1 MMSLVWKLLRQHI
14 SIAQLAGFFFANLF
28 GMFIVLLGLQ
38 FYNDVKPLFSQED
51 GFLKPEYLI
60 VSKRISGMSVLS
72 AGDNFGFTNEDVQDI
87 TSQPF
92 CKSVGAFTASQY
104 RVVCSMGVDGVAR
117 FGTDMF
123 FESVPDRFVDTDLSN
138 WKFDP
143 EEGVI
148 PIVLPRTYLTIYNFG
163 FAQSQS
169 LPKISEGIV
178 GMIDMVVLLQ
188 GNGQQ
193 QRLKA
198 KVIGFSTRL
207 NTILVPESFIQWSN
221 AKFAPEADLT
231 PNRLIVEVKNP
242 TDDAIVKYINQHNL
256 ELEDDKLDAGKA
268 TYFLRV
274 VTILVMCVGM
284 FISILSFY
292 ILMLSIYLL
301 VQKNTEKLRNLL
313 LIGYSPVRVSLP
325 YQLLT
330 VGMNGVVLLLSFIIL
345 YMVRNAYMDR
355 LWVMF
360 PQMQDGSLM
369 PALCLG
375 FGLFFV
381 VSIINI
387 VAVRNRVMKIWNRK
401 D

>member
-38 FYNDVKPLFSQED
+38 FYTDVKSLFSQDD

-60 VSKRISGMSVLS
+60 VSKRISGMSVLG
-72 AGDNFGFTNEDVQDI
+72 AGESCGFSEKEVSDI
-87 TSQPF
+87 SSQSF
-92 CKSVGAFTASQY
+92 CKNVGAFTASQY
-104 RVVCSMGVDGVAR
+104 KVVCSMGVNGVAK

-123 FESVPDRFVDTDLSN
+123 FECVPDKYVDTDLSN
-138 WKFDP
+138 WTFSP
-143 EEGVI
+143 EEGTI
-148 PIVLPRTYLTIYNFG
+148 PIILPRTYLAIYNFG

-178 GMIDMVVLLQ
+178 GMIDMLVVLR
-188 GNGQQ
+188 GNGQE
-193 QRLKA
+193 QRLKG

-242 TDDAIVKYINQHNL
+242 TDDAIVKYINDHNL

-268 TYFLRV
+268 TYFLKL
-274 VTILVMCVGM
+274 VTILVMCIGM
-284 FISILSFY
+284 LISILSFY

-325 YQLLT
+325 YQMLT
-330 VGMNGVVLLLSFIIL
+330 VGMNGVVLILSLTIL
-345 YMVRNAYMDR
+345 YIVRKYYMNM

-360 PQMQDGSLM
+360 PQMQDGSM
-369 PALCLG
+369 WPSICLG
-375 FGLFFV
+375 IGLFIV
-381 VSIINI
+381 VSMINI

-401 D
+401 E

>member
-60 VSKRISGMSVLS
+60 VSKRISGVSVLG
-72 AGDNFGFTNEDVQDI
+72 AGESCSFSERDILDI

-104 RVVCSMGVDGVAR
+104 RVVCSLGMKGVAQM
-117 FGTDMF
+117 GTDMF
-123 FESVPDRFVDTDLSN
+123 FESVPDRFVDTDLSQ
-138 WKFDP
+138 WKFNP

-148 PIVLPRTYLTIYNFG
+148 PIVLPRTYLAIYNFG

-178 GMIDMVVLLQ
+178 GMIDMVVILR
-188 GNGQQ
+188 GNGQEE
-193 QRLKA
+193 RLKG
-198 KVIGFSTRL
+198 KVIGFSSRL

-221 AKFAPEADLT
+221 AKFAPEADLA
-231 PNRLIVEVKNP
+231 PNRLIVEVNNP
-242 TDDAIVKYINQHNL
+242 TDDAIVKYINEHNL
-256 ELEDDKLDAGKA
+256 ELENDKLDAGKA

-274 VTILVMCVGM
+274 VTVLVMCIGM
-284 FISILSFY
+284 LISVLSFY

-330 VGMNGVVLLLSFIIL
+330 VGMNGVVLLLSFVIL
-345 YMVRNAYMDR
+345 YVVRSYYMDT

-360 PQMQDGSLM
+360 PQMQDGTIL
-369 PALCLG
+369 PALALG
-375 FGLFFV
+375 FCLFAV

-387 VAVRNRVMKIWNRK
+387 IAVRNRVMKIWNRK
-401 D
+401 E

>member
-72 AGDNFGFTNEDVQDI
+72 AGDKFGFSDEEVQDI
-87 TSQPF
+87 TNQPF

-104 RVVCSMGVDGVAR
+104 RVVCSMGVNGVAR

-148 PIVLPRTYLTIYNFG
+148 PIVLPRSYLAIYNFG

-178 GMIDMVVLLQ
+178 GMIDMLVLLR
-188 GNGQQ
+188 GNGQEEH
-193 QRLKA
+193 LKG

-207 NTILVPESFIQWSN
+207 NTILVPESFIKWSN
-221 AKFAPEADLT
+221 EKFAPDADLT

-242 TDDAIVKYINQHNL
+242 TDDAIVQYINKHNL

-274 VTILVMCVGM
+274 VTILVMFIGLL
-284 FISILSFY
+284 ISILSFY

-313 LIGYSPVRVSLP
+313 LIGYSPVKVSLP

-330 VGMNGVVLLLSFIIL
+330 VGMNGFVLVLSFVIL
-345 YMVRNAYMDR
+345 YLVREYYMDR
-355 LWVMF
+355 LWMMF
-360 PQMQDGSLM
+360 PQMQDGTPM
-369 PALCLG
+369 PALLLG
-375 FGLFFV
+375 CGLFFV

-387 VAVRNRVMKIWNRK
+387 LAVRNRVMKIWNRK

>member
-60 VSKRISGMSVLS
+60 VSKRISGVSVLG
-72 AGDNFGFTNEDVQDI
+72 AGESCSFSQKDIQDI

-104 RVVCSMGVDGVAR
+104 RVVCSLGMKGVAQM
-117 FGTDMF
+117 GTEMF
-123 FESVPDRFVDTDLSN
+123 FESVPDRFVDTDLSQ

-143 EEGVI
+143 QEGVI
-148 PIVLPRTYLTIYNFG
+148 PIVLPRTYLAIYNFG
-163 FAQSQS
+163 YAQSQS

-178 GMIDMVVLLQ
+178 GMIDMVVVLQ
-188 GNGQQ
+188 GNGQEE
-193 QRLKA
+193 RLKG
-198 KVIGFSTRL
+198 KVIGFSSRL

-221 AKFAPEADLT
+221 AKFAPEADLA
-231 PNRLIVEVKNP
+231 PNRLIVEVSNP
-242 TDDAIVKYINQHNL
+242 TDDAIVKYINEHNL

-274 VTILVMCVGM
+274 VTVLVMCIGM
-284 FISILSFY
+284 LISVLSFY

-330 VGMNGVVLLLSFIIL
+330 IGMNGVVLLLSFILL
-345 YMVRNAYMDR
+345 YMVRSYYMDT

-360 PQMQDGSLM
+360 PQMQDGSML
-369 PALCLG
+369 PALSLG
-375 FGLFFV
+375 FCLFAV

-387 VAVRNRVMKIWNRK
+387 IAVRNRVMKIWNRK
-401 D
+401 E

>member
-14 SIAQLAGFFFANLF
+14 SIGQLAGFFFANLF

-60 VSKRISGMSVLS
+60 VSKRISGVSVLG
-72 AGDNFGFTNEDVQDI
+72 AGESCSFSERDIQDI

-104 RVVCSMGVDGVAR
+104 RVVCSLGMKGVAQM
-117 FGTDMF
+117 GTDMF
-123 FESVPDRFVDTDLSN
+123 FESVPDRFVDTDLSQ

-148 PIVLPRTYLTIYNFG
+148 PIVLPRTYLAIYNFG

-178 GMIDMVVLLQ
+178 GMIDMVVILR
-188 GNGQQ
+188 GNGQEE
-193 QRLKA
+193 RLKG
-198 KVIGFSTRL
+198 KVIGFSSRL

-221 AKFAPEADLT
+221 AKFAPEADLA
-231 PNRLIVEVKNP
+231 PNRLIVEVNNP
-242 TDDAIVKYINQHNL
+242 TDDAIVKYINEHNL
-256 ELEDDKLDAGKA
+256 ELENDKLDAGKA

-274 VTILVMCVGM
+274 VTVLVMCIGM
-284 FISILSFY
+284 LISVLSFY

-330 VGMNGVVLLLSFIIL
+330 VGMNGVVLLLSFVIL
-345 YMVRNAYMDR
+345 YVVRSYYMDT

-360 PQMQDGSLM
+360 PQMQDGTML
-369 PALCLG
+369 PALALG
-375 FGLFFV
+375 FCLFAV

-387 VAVRNRVMKIWNRK
+387 IAVRNRVMKIWNRK
-401 D
+401 E

>member
-14 SIAQLAGFFFANLF
+14 SVAQLAGFFFANLF

-60 VSKRISGMSVLS
+60 VSKRISGMSLLN
-72 AGDNFGFTNEDVQDI
+72 AGEKFGFTNEEIQDI
-87 TSQPF
+87 TGQPF

-104 RVVCSMGVDGVAR
+104 RVVCSFGVDGVAR

-148 PIVLPRTYLTIYNFG
+148 PIVLPRSYLAIYNFG

-178 GMIDMVVLLQ
+178 GMIDMLVLLH

-193 QRLKA
+193 QRLKG

-242 TDDAIVKYINQHNL
+242 TDDAIARYINQHNL

-274 VTILVMCVGM
+274 VTILVMCIGM
-284 FISILSFY
+284 LISILSFY

-325 YQLLT
+325 YQILT
-330 VGMNGVVLLLSFIIL
+330 VGMNGLVLVLSFIIL
-345 YMVRNAYMDR
+345 YLVRGYYMDR

-360 PQMQDGSLM
+360 PQMQDGSLL
-369 PALCLG
+369 PAICLG
-375 FGLFFV
+375 CGLFFV

>member
-60 VSKRISGMSVLS
+60 VSKRISGVSVLG
-72 AGDNFGFTNEDVQDI
+72 AGESCSFSERDIQDI

-104 RVVCSMGVDGVAR
+104 RVVCSLGMKGVAQM
-117 FGTDMF
+117 GTDMF
-123 FESVPDRFVDTDLSN
+123 FESVPDRFVDTDLSQ

-148 PIVLPRTYLTIYNFG
+148 PIVLPRTYLAIYNFG

-178 GMIDMVVLLQ
+178 GMIDMVVILR
-188 GNGQQ
+188 GNGQEE
-193 QRLKA
+193 RLKG
-198 KVIGFSTRL
+198 KVIGFSSRL

-221 AKFAPEADLT
+221 AKFAPEADLA
-231 PNRLIVEVKNP
+231 PNRLIVEVNNP
-242 TDDAIVKYINQHNL
+242 TDDAIVKYINEHNL
-256 ELEDDKLDAGKA
+256 ELENDKLDAGKA

-274 VTILVMCVGM
+274 VTVLVMCIGM
-284 FISILSFY
+284 LISVLSFY

-330 VGMNGVVLLLSFIIL
+330 VGMNGVVLLLSFVIL
-345 YMVRNAYMDR
+345 YVVRSYYMDT

-360 PQMQDGSLM
+360 PQMQDGTML
-369 PALCLG
+369 PALALG
-375 FGLFFV
+375 FCLFAV

-387 VAVRNRVMKIWNRK
+387 IAVRNRVMKIWNRK
-401 D
+401 E

>member
-38 FYNDVKPLFSQED
+38 FYSDVKPLFSQED

-60 VSKRISGMSVLS
+60 VSKRISGMSMLG
-72 AGDNFGFTNEDVQDI
+72 AGESCGFSEKEVADI
-87 TSQPF
+87 SSQSF
-92 CKSVGAFTASQY
+92 CKSVGVFTASQY
-104 RVVCSMGVDGVAR
+104 RVVCSMGVSGVAQ
-117 FGTDMF
+117 FGTEMF
-123 FESVPDRFVDTDLSN
+123 FESVPDKFIDSDLSN
-138 WKFDP
+138 WSFSSED
-143 EEGVI
+143 GTI
-148 PIVLPRTYLTIYNFG
+148 PIILPRTYLAIYNFG

-178 GMIDMVVLLQ
+178 GMIDMLVVLR
-188 GNGQQ
+188 GNGQE
-193 QRLKA
+193 QRLKG
-198 KVIGFSTRL
+198 KVIGFSSRL

-242 TDDAIVKYINQHNL
+242 TDDAIVKYINDHNL
-256 ELEDDKLDAGKA
+256 ELENDKLDAGKA
-268 TYFLRV
+268 TYFLRL
-274 VTILVMCVGM
+274 VTVLVICVGM
-284 FISILSFY
+284 LISILSFY

-330 VGMNGVVLLLSFIIL
+330 VGMNGLVLALSIIIL
-345 YMVRNAYMDR
+345 YIVRSYYMNM

-360 PQMQDGSLM
+360 PQMQDGSLC
-369 PALCLG
+369 PSLLLG
-375 FGLFFV
+375 VGLFLT
-381 VSIINI
+381 VSLINI
-387 VAVRNRVMKIWNRK
+387 IAVRNRVMKIWNRK
-401 D
+401 E

>member
-38 FYNDVKPLFSQED
+38 FYTDVKSLFSQDD

-60 VSKRISGMSVLS
+60 VSKRISGMSVLG
-72 AGDNFGFTNEDVQDI
+72 AGESCGFSEKEVSDI
-87 TSQPF
+87 SSQSF

-104 RVVCSMGVDGVAR
+104 KVVCSMGVNGVAR

-123 FESVPDRFVDTDLSN
+123 FESVPDKYVDTDLSN
-138 WKFDP
+138 WTFSP
-143 EEGVI
+143 EEGTI
-148 PIVLPRTYLTIYNFG
+148 PIILPRTYLAIYNFG

-178 GMIDMVVLLQ
+178 GMIDMLVVLR
-188 GNGQQ
+188 GNGQE
-193 QRLKA
+193 QRLKG

-242 TDDAIVKYINQHNL
+242 TDDAIVKYINDHNL

-268 TYFLRV
+268 TYFLKL
-274 VTILVMCVGM
+274 VTILVMCIGM
-284 FISILSFY
+284 LISILSFY

-325 YQLLT
+325 YQMLT
-330 VGMNGVVLLLSFIIL
+330 VGMNGVVLIFSLTIL
-345 YMVRNAYMDR
+345 YIVRKYYMNM

-360 PQMQDGSLM
+360 PQMQDGSM
-369 PALCLG
+369 WPSICLG
-375 FGLFFV
+375 IGLFIV
-381 VSIINI
+381 VSMINI

-401 D
+401 E

>member
-38 FYNDVKPLFSQED
+38 FYTDVKSLFSQDD

-60 VSKRISGMSVLS
+60 VSKRISGMSVLG
-72 AGDNFGFTNEDVQDI
+72 AGESCGFSEKEVSDI
-87 TSQPF
+87 SSQSF

-104 RVVCSMGVDGVAR
+104 KVVCSMGVNGVAR

-123 FESVPDRFVDTDLSN
+123 FESVPDKYVDTDLSN
-138 WKFDP
+138 WTFLP
-143 EEGVI
+143 EEGTI
-148 PIVLPRTYLTIYNFG
+148 PIILPRTYLAIYNFG

-178 GMIDMVVLLQ
+178 GMIDMLVVLR
-188 GNGQQ
+188 GNGQE
-193 QRLKA
+193 QRLKG

-242 TDDAIVKYINQHNL
+242 TDDAIVKYINDHNL

-268 TYFLRV
+268 TYFLKL
-274 VTILVMCVGM
+274 VTILVMCIGM
-284 FISILSFY
+284 LISILSFY

-325 YQLLT
+325 YQMLT
-330 VGMNGVVLLLSFIIL
+330 VGMNGVVLILSLTIL
-345 YMVRNAYMDR
+345 YIVRKYYMNM

-360 PQMQDGSLM
+360 PQMQDGSM
-369 PALCLG
+369 WPSICLG
-375 FGLFFV
+375 IGLFIV
-381 VSIINI
+381 VSMINI

-401 D
+401 E

>member
-38 FYNDVKPLFSQED
+38 FYTDVKPLFSQND

-60 VSKRISGMSVLS
+60 VSKRISGMSVLG
-72 AGDNFGFTNEDVQDI
+72 AGESCGFSEKEVSDI
-87 TSQPF
+87 SSQSF

-104 RVVCSMGVDGVAR
+104 KVVCSMGVNGVAR

-123 FESVPDRFVDTDLSN
+123 FESVPDKYVDTDLSN
-138 WKFDP
+138 WTFSP
-143 EEGVI
+143 EEGTI
-148 PIVLPRTYLTIYNFG
+148 PIILPRTYLAIYNFG

-178 GMIDMVVLLQ
+178 GMIDMLVVLR
-188 GNGQQ
+188 GNGQE
-193 QRLKA
+193 QRLKG

-242 TDDAIVKYINQHNL
+242 TDDAIVKYINDHNL

-268 TYFLRV
+268 TYFLKL
-274 VTILVMCVGM
+274 VTILVMCIGM
-284 FISILSFY
+284 LISILSFY

-325 YQLLT
+325 YQMLT
-330 VGMNGVVLLLSFIIL
+330 VGMNGVVLILSLTIL
-345 YMVRNAYMDR
+345 YIVRKYYMNM

-360 PQMQDGSLM
+360 PQMQDGSM
-369 PALCLG
+369 WPSICLG
-375 FGLFFV
+375 IGLFIV
-381 VSIINI
+381 VSMINI

-401 D
+401 E

>member
-60 VSKRISGMSVLS
+60 VSKRISGLSVLGEGES
-72 AGDNFGFTNEDVQDI
+72 TGFSQKDVQDI

-104 RVVCSMGVDGVAR
+104 RVVCSLGVQGVAHM
-117 FGTDMF
+117 GTEMF

-138 WKFDP
+138 WKFNP
-143 EEGVI
+143 KEGVI
-148 PIVLPRTYLTIYNFG
+148 PIVLPRTYLAIYNFG

-169 LPKISEGIV
+169 LPKISEGVV
-178 GMIDMVVLLQ
+178 GMIDMVVVLR
-188 GNGQQ
+188 GNGHEE
-193 QRLKA
+193 RLKG
-198 KVIGFSTRL
+198 KVIGFSSRL

-221 AKFAPEADLT
+221 SRYAPEADLT
-231 PNRLIVEVKNP
+231 PNRLIVEVNNP
-242 TDDAIVKYINQHNL
+242 TDDAIVKYINDHNL
-256 ELEDDKLDAGKA
+256 ELENDKLDAGRA

-274 VTILVMCVGM
+274 VTVLVMCIGM
-284 FISILSFY
+284 LISVLSFY

-330 VGMNGVVLLLSFIIL
+330 IGMNGIVLLLSFIVL
-345 YMVRNAYMDR
+345 YMVRRYYMNM

-360 PQMQDGSLM
+360 PQMQDGSLI
-369 PALCLG
+369 PAFCLG
-375 FGLFFV
+375 LSLFAI

-401 D
+401 E

>member
-60 VSKRISGMSVLS
+60 VSKRISGVSVLG
-72 AGDNFGFTNEDVQDI
+72 AGESCSFSERDIQDI

-104 RVVCSMGVDGVAR
+104 RVVCSLGMKGVAQM
-117 FGTDMF
+117 GTDMF
-123 FESVPDRFVDTDLSN
+123 FESVPDRFVDTDLSQ
-138 WKFDP
+138 WKFNS

-148 PIVLPRTYLTIYNFG
+148 PIVLPRTYLAIYNFG

-178 GMIDMVVLLQ
+178 GMIDMVVILR
-188 GNGQQ
+188 GNGQEE
-193 QRLKA
+193 RLKG
-198 KVIGFSTRL
+198 KVIGFSSRL

-221 AKFAPEADLT
+221 AKFAPEADLA
-231 PNRLIVEVKNP
+231 PNRLIVEVNNP
-242 TDDAIVKYINQHNL
+242 TDDAIVKYINEHNL
-256 ELEDDKLDAGKA
+256 ELENDKLDAGKA

-274 VTILVMCVGM
+274 VTVLVMCIGM
-284 FISILSFY
+284 LISVLSFY

-330 VGMNGVVLLLSFIIL
+330 VGMNGVVLLLSFVIL
-345 YMVRNAYMDR
+345 YVVRSYYMDT

-360 PQMQDGSLM
+360 PQMQDGTML
-369 PALCLG
+369 PALALG
-375 FGLFFV
+375 FCLFAV

-387 VAVRNRVMKIWNRK
+387 IAVRNRVMKIWNRK
-401 D
+401 E

>member
-60 VSKRISGMSVLS
+60 VSKRISGVSVLG
-72 AGDNFGFTNEDVQDI
+72 AGESCSFSQKDIQDI

-104 RVVCSMGVDGVAR
+104 RVICSLGMKGVAQM
-117 FGTDMF
+117 GTEMF
-123 FESVPDRFVDTDLSN
+123 FESVPDRFVDTDLSQ

-143 EEGVI
+143 QEGVI
-148 PIVLPRTYLTIYNFG
+148 PIVLPRTYLAIYNFG
-163 FAQSQS
+163 YAQSQS

-178 GMIDMVVLLQ
+178 GMIDMVVVLR
-188 GNGQQ
+188 GNGQEE
-193 QRLKA
+193 RLKG
-198 KVIGFSTRL
+198 KVIGFSSRL

-221 AKFAPEADLT
+221 AKFAPEADLA
-231 PNRLIVEVKNP
+231 PNRLIVEVSNP
-242 TDDAIVKYINQHNL
+242 TDDAIVKYINEHNL
-256 ELEDDKLDAGKA
+256 ELEDDKLDVGKA

-274 VTILVMCVGM
+274 VTVLVMCIGM
-284 FISILSFY
+284 LISVLSFY

-330 VGMNGVVLLLSFIIL
+330 IGMNGVVLLLSFILL
-345 YMVRNAYMDR
+345 YMVRSYYMDT

-360 PQMQDGSLM
+360 PQMQDGSML
-369 PALCLG
+369 PALSLG
-375 FGLFFV
+375 FCLFAV

-387 VAVRNRVMKIWNRK
+387 IAVRNRVMKIWNRK
-401 D
+401 E

>member
-1 MMSLVWKLLRQHI
+1 MMSLVWRLLRQHI

-60 VSKRISGMSVLS
+60 VSKRISGVSVLG
-72 AGDNFGFTNEDVQDI
+72 AGESCSFSERDIQDI

-104 RVVCSMGVDGVAR
+104 RVVCSLGMKGVAQM
-117 FGTDMF
+117 GTDMF
-123 FESVPDRFVDTDLSN
+123 FESVPDRFVDTDLSQ

-148 PIVLPRTYLTIYNFG
+148 PIVLPRTYLAIYNFG

-178 GMIDMVVLLQ
+178 GMIDMVVILR
-188 GNGQQ
+188 GNGQEE
-193 QRLKA
+193 RLKG
-198 KVIGFSTRL
+198 KVIGFSSRL

-221 AKFAPEADLT
+221 AKFAPEADLA
-231 PNRLIVEVKNP
+231 PNRLIVEVNNP
-242 TDDAIVKYINQHNL
+242 TDDAIVKYINEHNL
-256 ELEDDKLDAGKA
+256 ELENDKLDAGKA

-274 VTILVMCVGM
+274 VTVLVMCIGM
-284 FISILSFY
+284 LISVLSFY

-330 VGMNGVVLLLSFIIL
+330 VGMNGVVLLLSFVIL
-345 YMVRNAYMDR
+345 YVVRSYYMDT

-360 PQMQDGSLM
+360 PQMQDGTML
-369 PALCLG
+369 PALALG
-375 FGLFFV
+375 FCLFAV

-387 VAVRNRVMKIWNRK
+387 IAVRNRVMKIWNRK
-401 D
+401 E

>member
-60 VSKRISGMSVLS
+60 VSKRISGVSVLG
-72 AGDNFGFTNEDVQDI
+72 AGESCSFSERDILDI

-104 RVVCSMGVDGVAR
+104 RVVCSLGMKGVAQM
-117 FGTDMF
+117 GTDMF
-123 FESVPDRFVDTDLSN
+123 FESVPDRFVDTDLSQ
-138 WKFDP
+138 WKFNP

-148 PIVLPRTYLTIYNFG
+148 PIVLPRTYLAIYNFG

-178 GMIDMVVLLQ
+178 GMIDMVVILR
-188 GNGQQ
+188 GNGQEE
-193 QRLKA
+193 RLKG
-198 KVIGFSTRL
+198 KVIGFSSRL

-221 AKFAPEADLT
+221 AKFAPEADLA
-231 PNRLIVEVKNP
+231 PNRLIVEVNNP
-242 TDDAIVKYINQHNL
+242 TDDAIVKYINEHNL
-256 ELEDDKLDAGKA
+256 ELENDKLDAGKA

-274 VTILVMCVGM
+274 VTVLVMCIGM
-284 FISILSFY
+284 LISVLSFY

-330 VGMNGVVLLLSFIIL
+330 VGMNGVVLLLSFVIL
-345 YMVRNAYMDR
+345 YVVRSYYMDT

-360 PQMQDGSLM
+360 PQMQDGTML
-369 PALCLG
+369 PALALG
-375 FGLFFV
+375 FCLFAV

-387 VAVRNRVMKIWNRK
+387 IAVRNRVMKIWNRK
-401 D
+401 E

>member
-28 GMFIVLLGLQ
+28 GMFIVLLGIQ

-60 VSKRISGMSVLS
+60 VSKRISGVSVLG
-72 AGDNFGFTNEDVQDI
+72 AGESCSFSERDIQDI

-104 RVVCSMGVDGVAR
+104 RVVCSLGMKGVAQM
-117 FGTDMF
+117 GTEMF
-123 FESVPDRFVDTDLSN
+123 FESVPDRFVDTDLSQ

-143 EEGVI
+143 QEGVI
-148 PIVLPRTYLTIYNFG
+148 PIVLPRTYLAIYNFG
-163 FAQSQS
+163 YAQSQS

-178 GMIDMVVLLQ
+178 GMIDMVVVLQ
-188 GNGQQ
+188 GNGQEE
-193 QRLKA
+193 RLKG
-198 KVIGFSTRL
+198 KVIGFSSRL

-221 AKFAPEADLT
+221 AKFAPEADLA
-231 PNRLIVEVKNP
+231 PNRLIVEVSNP
-242 TDDAIVKYINQHNL
+242 TDDAIVKYINEHNL

-274 VTILVMCVGM
+274 VTVLVMCIGM
-284 FISILSFY
+284 LISVLSFY

-330 VGMNGVVLLLSFIIL
+330 IGMNGVVLLLSFILL
-345 YMVRNAYMDR
+345 YMVRSYYMDT

-360 PQMQDGSLM
+360 PQMQDGSML
-369 PALCLG
+369 PALSLG
-375 FGLFFV
+375 FCLFAV

-387 VAVRNRVMKIWNRK
+387 IAVRNRVMKIWNRK
-401 D
+401 E

>member
-38 FYNDVKPLFSQED
+38 FYTDVKPLFSQDD

-60 VSKRISGMSVLS
+60 VSKRISGMSVLG
-72 AGDNFGFTNEDVQDI
+72 AGESCGFSEKEVSDI
-87 TSQPF
+87 SSQSF

-104 RVVCSMGVDGVAR
+104 KVVCSMGVNGVAR

-123 FESVPDRFVDTDLSN
+123 FESVPDKYVDTDLSN
-138 WKFDP
+138 WTFSP
-143 EEGVI
+143 EEGTI
-148 PIVLPRTYLTIYNFG
+148 PIILPRTYLAIYNFG

-178 GMIDMVVLLQ
+178 GMIDMLVVLR
-188 GNGQQ
+188 GNGQE
-193 QRLKA
+193 QRLKG
-198 KVIGFSTRL
+198 KVIGFCTRL

-242 TDDAIVKYINQHNL
+242 TDDAIVKYINDHNL

-268 TYFLRV
+268 TYFLKL
-274 VTILVMCVGM
+274 VTILVMCIGM
-284 FISILSFY
+284 LISILSFY

-325 YQLLT
+325 YQMLT
-330 VGMNGVVLLLSFIIL
+330 VGMNGVVLILSLTIL
-345 YMVRNAYMDR
+345 YIVRKYYMNM

-360 PQMQDGSLM
+360 PQMQDGSM
-369 PALCLG
+369 WPSICLG
-375 FGLFFV
+375 IGLFIV
-381 VSIINI
+381 VSMINI

-401 D
+401 E

>member
-14 SIAQLAGFFFANLF
+14 SIAQLAGFFFANLL

-38 FYNDVKPLFSQED
+38 FYGDVKSIFSQED
-51 GFLKPEYLI
+51 GFLRPEYLI

-72 AGDNFGFTNEDVQDI
+72 AGETFGFTRDDVQDI
-87 TSQPF
+87 ARQPF
-92 CKSVGAFTASQY
+92 CKSVGIFTASQY
-104 RVVCSMGVDGVAR
+104 RVVCSMGMEGVAR

-123 FESVPDRFVDTDLSN
+123 FESVPDRFVDTDLTR
-138 WKFDP
+138 WKFTP
-143 EEGVI
+143 EEGII
-148 PIVLPRTYLTIYNFG
+148 PIILPRSYLAIYNFG

-178 GMIDMVVLLQ
+178 GMIDMTVLLQ
-188 GNGQQ
+188 GGGQQ

-221 AKFAPEADLT
+221 AKFAPDADLT

-242 TDDAIVKYINQHNL
+242 TDDAIVQYISQHNL

-274 VTILVMCVGM
+274 VTILVMGVGM
-284 FISILSFY
+284 LISILSFF

-301 VQKNTEKLRNLL
+301 VQKNTEKLRSLL
-313 LIGYSPVRVSLP
+313 LIGYSPMRVSLP

-330 VGMNGVVLLLSFIIL
+330 IGMNVLVLLLSLAML
-345 YMVRNAYMDR
+345 YLVREAYMDR
-355 LWVMF
+355 LWKMF
-360 PQMQDGSLM
+360 PQMQDGSLL
-369 PALCLG
+369 PAFSLG
-375 FGLFFV
+375 VGLFLV

-387 VAVRNRVMKIWNRK
+387 VAIRHRVMNIWNRK

>member
-60 VSKRISGMSVLS
+60 VSKRISGLSVLGEGES
-72 AGDNFGFTNEDVQDI
+72 TGFSQKDVQDI

-104 RVVCSMGVDGVAR
+104 RVVCSLGVQGVAHM
-117 FGTDMF
+117 GTEMF

-138 WKFDP
+138 WKFNP

-148 PIVLPRTYLTIYNFG
+148 PIVLPRTYLAIYNFG

-169 LPKISEGIV
+169 LPKISEGVV
-178 GMIDMVVLLQ
+178 GMIDMVVVLR
-188 GNGQQ
+188 GNGHEE
-193 QRLKA
+193 RLKG
-198 KVIGFSTRL
+198 KVIGFSSRL

-221 AKFAPEADLT
+221 SRFAPEADLT
-231 PNRLIVEVKNP
+231 PNRLIVEVNNP
-242 TDDAIVKYINQHNL
+242 TDDAIVKYINDHNL
-256 ELEDDKLDAGKA
+256 ELENDKLDAGRA

-274 VTILVMCVGM
+274 VTVLVMCIGM
-284 FISILSFY
+284 LISVLSFY

-313 LIGYSPVRVSLP
+313 LIGYSPVSVSLP

-330 VGMNGVVLLLSFIIL
+330 IGMNGIVLLLSFIIL
-345 YMVRNAYMDR
+345 YMVRRYYMNM

-360 PQMQDGSLM
+360 PQMQDGSLI
-369 PALCLG
+369 PAFCLG
-375 FGLFFV
+375 LGLFMI
-381 VSIINI
+381 VSLINI
-387 VAVRNRVMKIWNRK
+387 IAVRGRVMKIWNRK
-401 D
+401 E